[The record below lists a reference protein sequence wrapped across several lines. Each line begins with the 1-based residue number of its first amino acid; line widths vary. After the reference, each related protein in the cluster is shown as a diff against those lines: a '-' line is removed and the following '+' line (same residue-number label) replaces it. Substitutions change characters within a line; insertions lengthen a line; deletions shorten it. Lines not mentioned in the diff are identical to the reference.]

1 VEKDLEYEISLLYFF
16 MRRRYGRKRK
26 VGRTRRFR
34 KGSTTKRFARIA
46 KSVFNRSVETK
57 EARYT
62 YSSVGGINFSSV
74 SYGSAA
80 VVAGLFG
87 AIAQGT
93 GQAQRVGNSIYA
105 RGVRIYFPVQAGD
118 NINNLRFICVSPKQ
132 GAPIQPTNAQVFI
145 QGVLSNGSIGA
156 TQWTYPV
163 DTNRWRVHFDR
174 TFFLNFM
181 PVDGSTSTSVART
194 RFLKAFVKVNRK
206 IFWDDAGNINNDVYL
221 IAISDSAAVPNPGV
235 IGGFVNTYFK
245 DP

>member
-1 VEKDLEYEISLLYFF
+1 MEKDLEYEISLLYFF

-105 RGVRIYFPVQAGD
+105 REYEFTFPFRLVTTLTTFALFVFLLSKVLQSSPPTPRYLFRVFYPMVPLVLLSGH
-118 NINNLRFICVSPKQ
+118 IQWIPTGGEFIL
-132 GAPIQPTNAQVFI
+132 IE
-145 QGVLSNGSIGA
+145 
-156 TQWTYPV
+156 
-163 DTNRWRVHFDR
+163 HF
-174 TFFLNFM
+174 
-181 PVDGSTSTSVART
+181 S
-194 RFLKAFVKVNRK
+194 
-206 IFWDDAGNINNDVYL
+206 
-221 IAISDSAAVPNPGV
+221 
-235 IGGFVNTYFK
+235 
-245 DP
+245 